1 MLGLLLVFLWS
12 FMPIAAITWRAD
24 VGGAVYSSPVFSPS
38 GALYVCSYDGNL
50 YSIAANGSRVWRIF
64 LGPLYYSPLFV
75 QGMAEAVPHASES
88 PKILAGYNIGGGG
101 LGVVASVSTEG
112 RLLSR
117 DSFGAGS
124 LQCAPQHLQGSF
136 LSCNDGGDI
145 VALSGDGRGQ
155 LWSADVHGGGVLS
168 NIVTFNDV
176 LEGML
181 CVGGA
186 AHRIVC
192 LDINGST
199 IWNTF
204 GGGGAGDYVTV
215 LSSARGGSSLVSGA
229 FDLCLHTIYHSP
241 A

>member
-1 MLGLLLVFLWS
+1 MRTGAR
-12 FMPIAAITWRAD
+12 IRTHARA
-24 VGGAVYSSPVFSPS
+24 Y
-38 GALYVCSYDGNL
+38 L
-50 YSIAANGSRVWRIF
+50 
-64 LGPLYYSPLFV
+64 
-75 QGMAEAVPHASES
+75 
-88 PKILAGYNIGGGG
+88 
-101 LGVVASVSTEG
+101 
-112 RLLSR
+112 
-117 DSFGAGS
+117 
-124 LQCAPQHLQGSF
+124 PQS
-136 LSCNDGGDI
+136 
-145 VALSGDGRGQ
+145 GQ
-155 LWSADVHGGGVLS
+155 LWSADVHGGVVLS